1 MVTIAKTA
9 RLRIE
14 KTEKLFSLAE
24 YLRLEEHST
33 DKHEYHNGKIIKMGN
48 TKFYHNLVVTNTSCV
63 LSNAVRPLPRKF
75 LIVGDGQKIYIEPEK
90 KVVYLD
96 GLAVFEKPEFHGKS
110 QVLIVNPLLVVE
122 VLSPRTEKYDE
133 SGKFDS
139 YCLLPSFK
147 EYILIDPRK
156 FSIEIRYKNE
166 DGAWEI
172 NNKTE
177 ATGLI
182 DLRSLGVT
190 VALADI
196 YANVVFPK
204 KK

>member
-1 MVTIAKTA
+1 MVTIAKNA

-48 TKFYHNLVVTNTSCV
+48 TKFYHNLVATNTIRAIGKKTD
-63 LSNAVRPLPRKF
+63 LLPKRF
-75 LIVGDGQKIYIEPEK
+75 LVVGDGQKIYIEPEK
-90 KVVYLD
+90 KVVYPD
-96 GLAVFEKPEFHGKS
+96 GLAIFEQPQFHGKS
-110 QVLIVNPLLVVE
+110 QVLVINPLVVIE

-156 FSIEIRYKNE
+156 FSIKIRYKNE
-166 DGAWEI
+166 DGAWI
-172 NNKTE
+172 THKQTE
-177 ATGLI
+177 ATGSI

-196 YANVVFPK
+196 YAHVVFPK

>member
-1 MVTIAKTA
+1 MVTIAKNA

-24 YLRLEEHST
+24 YLRLEENST
-33 DKHEYHNGKIIKMGN
+33 DKHEFHNGKIIKMGN
-48 TKFYHNLVVTNTSCV
+48 TKFYHNLVATNTSRA
-63 LSNAVRPLPRKF
+63 LGNAIRSLPKKF

-90 KVVYLD
+90 KAVYPD
-96 GLAVFEKPEFHGKS
+96 GLAIFEKPEFYGKS

-122 VLSPRTEKYDE
+122 VLSLRTEKYDE

-139 YCLLPSFK
+139 YCLLPSFR
-147 EYILIDPRK
+147 EYMLIDPRK
-156 FSIEIRYKNE
+156 FSIETRYKNE
-166 DGAWEI
+166 KGEWET
-172 NNKTE
+172 NTQKE
-177 ATGLI
+177 ATDSVDI
-182 DLRSLGVT
+182 HSLGVS